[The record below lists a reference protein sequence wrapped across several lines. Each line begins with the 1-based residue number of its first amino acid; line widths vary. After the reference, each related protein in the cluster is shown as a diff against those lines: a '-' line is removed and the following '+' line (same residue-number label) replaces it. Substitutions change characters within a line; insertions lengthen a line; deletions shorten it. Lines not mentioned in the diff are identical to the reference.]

1 MSIDQRQTMR
11 MRTFLKGRIVF
22 NNGCSTMDCLIRDM
36 SGTGARLE
44 LSETTTLPEVFD
56 LYIQNKAQT
65 YRSTLRW
72 RRANGVGVTFDDMAA
87 QAVPTAAPASQITPQ
102 AAAADP
108 SLTMLVRRITE
119 LEAENAALRS
129 VIASMGETTSSAA

>member
-1 MSIDQRQTMR
+1 MSIDQRQNVR
-11 MRTFLKGRIVF
+11 MRTFLKGKVVF

-56 LYIQNKAQT
+56 LYIQNKDQT
-65 YRSTLRW
+65 FRSTLRW
-72 RRANGVGVTFDDMAA
+72 RRANGVGVTFDDL
-87 QAVPTAAPASQITPQ
+87 AVKPAPLVAKEVAPPPVAIDS
-102 AAAADP
+102 

-119 LEAENAALRS
+119 LEAENTALRS
-129 VIASMGETTSSAA
+129 VIASMGRATSGAA

>member
-1 MSIDQRQTMR
+1 MSIDQRRTVR
-11 MRTFLKGRIVF
+11 MRTFLKGKVVF
-22 NNGCSTMDCLIRDM
+22 NNGCSTMDCLVRDM

-56 LYIQNKAQT
+56 LYIQNKDQT

-72 RRANGVGVTFDDMAA
+72 RRANGVGVTFDDM
-87 QAVPTAAPASQITPQ
+87 TAKPAPAAAKEVVAEP
-102 AAAADP
+102 AAADP
-108 SLTMLVRRITE
+108 SMTMLVRRITE

-129 VIASMGETTSSAA
+129 VIASMGRATSTAA